1 MNRILIAG
9 AAALGLVAGGAALAQ
24 TSTTTTTTSTTV
36 TTDQKAKIKAFM
48 MKDKPKSVAAPTGF
62 TVTSGATLPSTV
74 ELQSFPADVGVT
86 SYRYS
91 VVGDRTVVVDP
102 GTRKIIEVIE

>member
-24 TSTTTTTTSTTV
+24 TSTTTTTSTTV